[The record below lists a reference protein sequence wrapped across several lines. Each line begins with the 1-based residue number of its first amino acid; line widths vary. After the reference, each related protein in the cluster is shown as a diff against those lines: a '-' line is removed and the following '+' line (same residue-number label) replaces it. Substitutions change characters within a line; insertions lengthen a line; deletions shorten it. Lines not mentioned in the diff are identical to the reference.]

1 VAQTGNETEKRRRT
15 VDDDEEEEE
24 KKKNRRKMKKKKRK
38 KTKPNQTQIPT
49 ESNHPEG
56 NRKGDR
62 G

>member
-1 VAQTGNETEKRRRT
+1 M
-15 VDDDEEEEE
+15 DDDEEEEE
-24 KKKNRRKMKKKKRK
+24 KKKNRRKMKKKKKKRK